1 MKEIELMKKIN
12 MIFAVLALICFA
24 SCGETTQKDNATNSA
39 DTMVIKQD
47 KTDTATKTISTDT
60 TKR

>member
-1 MKEIELMKKIN
+1 MLV
-12 MIFAVLALICFA
+12 FICCA
-24 SCGETTQKDNATNSA
+24 SCGQTTQKDNTTNST